1 MYICKN
7 NKLREM
13 QELSLDLNKKYSF
26 ADYLTWFDG
35 KRRELF
41 DGFIKMM
48 TPAPSSFHQEVS
60 IELATEIKTFVKTKK
75 CKVFH
80 APFDVRFPNDNNTS
94 DENIY
99 NVVQPDISIIC
110 DLSKIDKKGCLG
122 APDMIIEIVSTNSK
136 RDIEDKF
143 KLYEKHGV
151 KEYWIVY
158 TYEKSVS
165 VFLLKSQKYELEGM
179 FAESGKVKVNIF
191 NGLFI
196 DLEEIF
202 SSADDYKDL

>member
-1 MYICKN
+1 
-7 NKLREM
+7 M

-48 TPAPSSFHQEVS
+48 PLAPSSFHQEVS
-60 IELATEIKTFVKTKK
+60 IELATKIKTFIKKKK

-80 APFDVRFPNDNNTS
+80 SPFDVRLPNTS
-94 DENIY
+94 KTSDDNIY
-99 NVVQPDISIIC
+99 TVVQPDISVIC

-122 APDMIIEIVSTNSK
+122 APDLIIEIVSANSK

-143 KLYEKHGV
+143 KLYEKHGIR
-151 KEYWIVY
+151 EYWIVY
-158 TYEKSVS
+158 PFEKSIS
-165 VFLLKSQKYELEGM
+165 VFFLNNEKYELVGM
-179 FAESGKVKVNIF
+179 YAESGKVKVNIF
-191 NGLFI
+191 DGFYINI
-196 DLEEIF
+196 QEVF
-202 SSADDYKDL
+202 SSADDYENL

>member
-1 MYICKN
+1 
-7 NKLREM
+7 M

-48 TPAPSSFHQEVS
+48 PLAPSSFHQEVS
-60 IELATEIKTFVKTKK
+60 IELATKIKTFIKKKK

-80 APFDVRFPNDNNTS
+80 SPFDVRLPNTS
-94 DENIY
+94 KTSDDNIY
-99 NVVQPDISIIC
+99 TVVQPDISVIC

-122 APDMIIEIVSTNSK
+122 APDLIIEIVSANSK

-151 KEYWIVY
+151 REYWIVY
-158 TYEKSVS
+158 PFEKSIS
-165 VFLLKSQKYELEGM
+165 VFFLNNEKYELVGM
-179 FAESGKVKVNIF
+179 YAESGKVKVNIF
-191 NGLFI
+191 DGFYINI
-196 DLEEIF
+196 QEVF
-202 SSADDYKDL
+202 SSADDYENL